1 MTVSVSRYIKTGT
14 EVEAKYVDPNSD
26 DETRW
31 YQGIVKKIN
40 KYGEDD
46 CGKYTECDVLYD
58 DGEFVKDW
66 RFYDEDYGDEVWRF
80 SSHLASLID
89 ALLMRI
95 KELEGDNDNNEGEE
109 DDDEEGEDEEDE
121 DIEDND
127 EIEEDSD
134 FEENDTVDNLLE
146 IEIRKEQKL
155 DEILKRIRATSL
167 TQTVTAFAMSL
178 LAVAVLFSNSR
189 PFCVYRVFW

>member
-58 DGEFVKDW
+58 DGEFVKNW

-95 KELEGDNDNNEGEE
+95 KELEGEEVEDEELDEDEAVDEDEEENEDEE
-109 DDDEEGEDEEDE
+109 DDDSE
-121 DIEDND
+121 
-127 EIEEDSD
+127 

-155 DEILKRIRATSL
+155 DEILKRIRTTSL
-167 TQTVTAFAMSL
+167 TQTVTAFVMSL
-178 LAVAVLFSNSR
+178 LAVAVLFSNSK